1 MPRVKP
7 IAFLLG
13 LYILILFVGLLVP
26 RSTTTGI
33 QSAPEGFI
41 RRWIHEI
48 LYLTGPPEIYLNFL
62 LFIPF
67 FFAISILTPTLS
79 RPRAAL
85 ISCFT
90 SATAE
95 LAQSQIPGRVSS
107 MRDFLS
113 NCVGVMIGL
122 AAVTALSEKKVFKRT

>member
-13 LYILILFVGLLVP
+13 LYIPILFVGLLVP

-33 QSAPEGFI
+33 QSAPAGFI
-41 RRWIHEI
+41 RRLIHEI

-67 FFAISILTPTLS
+67 FFAISILAPKLS

-113 NCVGVMIGL
+113 NCVGVMIAL
-122 AAVTALSEKKVFKRT
+122 AAVSALSEKKVFKRL